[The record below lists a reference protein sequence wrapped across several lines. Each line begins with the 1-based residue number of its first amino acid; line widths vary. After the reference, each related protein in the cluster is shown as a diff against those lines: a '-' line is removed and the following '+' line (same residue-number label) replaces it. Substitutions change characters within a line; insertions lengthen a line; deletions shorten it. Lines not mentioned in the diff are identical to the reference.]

1 MGCGLSVLPYCGF
14 YNMRI
19 LFLLQKCLL
28 ARKMISLVTLLV
40 LSCLQLESGCQE
52 EPFILPS
59 GEHYRDLITVR
70 TASLAAAFAKRFQT
84 RVSSRAWRIRDNLL
98 REVNSERTPVFL
110 KTNSISQLARKG
122 RIMSDE
128 EIFDFTDSR
137 FLNPPRE
144 NIRNHP
150 TVKVMEVEGQR
161 FVTPS
166 PPLNPEYSHPPRR
179 RPAPQP
185 IFKLPESFVNFWG
198 KSLLSH
204 LSPSPTPVNVGY
216 RQIFKPRNKYIKTL
230 QPTISRKGPRKVFFY
245 KLSK

>member
-1 MGCGLSVLPYCGF
+1 
-14 YNMRI
+14 MRT

-40 LSCLQLESGCQE
+40 LSSLQLESGCEE

-98 REVNSERTPVFL
+98 REVNSDRTPVFL
-110 KTNSISQLARKG
+110 KANSISQLARKG

-166 PPLNPEYSHPPRR
+166 PPSPEYSHPPRR
-179 RPAPQP
+179 RPTPQP
-185 IFKLPESFVNFWG
+185 IFQLPDSFVNFWG

-204 LSPSPTPVNVGY
+204 LNIGY
-216 RQIFKPRNKYIKTL
+216 RQQIFKPRNKYIKPL
-230 QPTISRKGPRKVFFY
+230 QPTI
-245 KLSK
+245 